1 MKDFPLYRSSQ
12 ACFAGLL
19 LIVGPLIIF
28 SVSSLTVLYVV
39 FAVLFLLPMAVC
51 IAGLCCGL
59 IPMAAGT
66 LAGLLAMY
74 HALGPTGLG
83 LTAIYLLPIVGAFAA
98 IIHWRVPFWKGCAAL
113 IGVHLV
119 SLAAVYVL
127 LQQLTGWQLYAAAGN
142 AAADWLRNWELGDIM
157 LVQLYSS
164 GLIDMEASLQQDL
177 YTLSDAAREDMLL
190 SVRTLVTSQL
200 ETLVPNIIVS
210 QSILGGVLCLL
221 LPLRFGFIAEEKRAF
236 LRKNQGRPVKR
247 AEDDPGPVL
256 TSDAETEKTEAALK
270 EKIDFPDL
278 GMPPFHQWHIPRGKG
293 WQVGVALIAGYLLRL
308 SGAPA
313 LNIAGVLLYAAA
325 TSIFSIQG
333 AATVNF
339 LQRARGTRRGWRVAL
354 PIILMVFSLLTLI
367 GIFDQMNNIRGL
379 RKPRE
384 PKEDYR

>member
-83 LTAIYLLPIVGAFAA
+83 LTAIYLLPIVGAFVA

-256 TSDAETEKTEAALK
+256 IPDAETEKAEPAPK

-293 WQVGVALIAGYLLRL
+293 WRWA
-308 SGAPA
+308 
-313 LNIAGVLLYAAA
+313 
-325 TSIFSIQG
+325 
-333 AATVNF
+333 
-339 LQRARGTRRGWRVAL
+339 WR
-354 PIILMVFSLLTLI
+354 
-367 GIFDQMNNIRGL
+367 
-379 RKPRE
+379 
-384 PKEDYR
+384 